1 MKYTTL
7 GKSGLTVS
15 VIGLGGIPV
24 QRIDLA
30 ATKKLIDVLIVKGVN
45 FIDSARGYTV
55 SEEYLG
61 KALAGRRD
69 KFILASKS
77 MARTAAE
84 MARDIDISLNNFCTD
99 HIELYQLHNLGVGEI
114 ERAFADDGAVA
125 AIQTAIRAG
134 KVGHLGVTA
143 HSPEALK
150 RLLDYPEVETVM
162 FPFNIVENQ
171 AVGTMQTAK
180 ERNIGFI
187 AMKPLAGG
195 NITNG
200 RLAMRYILN
209 NPNCTI
215 AIPGMYCAEE
225 VEQNTAAVDDLS
237 PLTVEELAEIDAI
250 RDKLSGNFCRRCGYC
265 APCTAGIDIPACF
278 TMANYL
284 ENYELADWA
293 RSRYYAYQA
302 HAEDCIGCGKC
313 EERCPYQLPIREK
326 LQQIKAIFGK

>member
-30 ATKKLIDVLIVKGVN
+30 ATQKLIDVLIAKGVN

-69 KFILASKS
+69 KFILATKS
-77 MARTAAE
+77 MSRTAAE

-125 AIQTAIRAG
+125 AIQAAIRDG

-171 AVGTMQTAK
+171 AAEAMQTAK

-200 RLAMRYILN
+200 RLAVRYILN
-209 NPNCTI
+209 SPNCTM

-237 PLTVEELAEIDAI
+237 PLTAEELAEIGAI

-293 RSRYYAYQA
+293 RSRYYAYQT

-326 LQQIKAIFGK
+326 LQQIKAVFGK

>member
-24 QRIDLA
+24 QRIDQA
-30 ATKKLIDVLIVKGVN
+30 ATKKLIDVLITKGVN

-69 KFILASKS
+69 KFILATKS

-125 AIQTAIRAG
+125 AIQAAIRDG

-150 RLLDYPEVETVM
+150 RLLDYPEM
-162 FPFNIVENQ
+162 
-171 AVGTMQTAK
+171 
-180 ERNIGFI
+180 
-187 AMKPLAGG
+187 
-195 NITNG
+195 
-200 RLAMRYILN
+200 
-209 NPNCTI
+209 C
-215 AIPGMYCAEE
+215 
-225 VEQNTAAVDDLS
+225 
-237 PLTVEELAEIDAI
+237 I
-250 RDKLSGNFCRRCGYC
+250 RD
-265 APCTAGIDIPACF
+265 
-278 TMANYL
+278 
-284 ENYELADWA
+284 
-293 RSRYYAYQA
+293 RSTNVKPK
-302 HAEDCIGCGKC
+302 ITVS
-313 EERCPYQLPIREK
+313 
-326 LQQIKAIFGK
+326 IFSQSILLFLGRSFSPV

>member
-24 QRIDLA
+24 QRIDQA
-30 ATKKLIDVLIVKGVN
+30 ATKKLIDVLITKGVN

-69 KFILASKS
+69 KFILATKS

-125 AIQTAIRAG
+125 AIQAAIRNG

-171 AVGTMQTAK
+171 AADAMQTAK

-250 RDKLSGNFCRRCGYC
+250 RDKLCGNFCRRCGYC

-326 LQQIKAIFGK
+326 LQQIKAVFGK

>member
-69 KFILASKS
+69 KFILATKS

-125 AIQTAIRAG
+125 AIQAAIRDG

-171 AVGTMQTAK
+171 AADAMQTAK

-250 RDKLSGNFCRRCGYC
+250 RDKLCGNFCRRCGYC

>member
-24 QRIDLA
+24 QRIDQA
-30 ATKKLIDVLIVKGVN
+30 ATKKLIDVLITKGVN

-61 KALAGRRD
+61 KALADRRD
-69 KFILASKS
+69 KFILATKS

-125 AIQTAIRAG
+125 AIQAAIRDG

-171 AVGTMQTAK
+171 AADAMQTAK

-209 NPNCTI
+209 NRNCTM

-237 PLTVEELAEIDAI
+237 PLTAEELAEIDAI

-293 RSRYYAYQA
+293 CSRYYAYQA

-326 LQQIKAIFGK
+326 LQQIKAVFGK

>member
-7 GKSGLTVS
+7 GKSGLSVS
-15 VIGLGGIPV
+15 VVGLGGIPV
-24 QRIDLA
+24 QRIDVT
-30 ATKKLIDVLIVKGVN
+30 ATKKLIDALISKGVN

-61 KALAGRRD
+61 EALSGRRE
-69 KFILASKS
+69 KFILATKS
-77 MARTAAE
+77 MARSAAD
-84 MARDIDISLNNFCTD
+84 MTRDIDISLKNFRTD
-99 HIELYQLHNLGVGEI
+99 HIELYQLHNLGLKDI

-125 AIQTAIRAG
+125 AIQDAIRAG

-143 HSPEALK
+143 HSPEALRK
-150 RLLDYPEVETVM
+150 VLDYPEVETVM

-171 AVGTMQTAK
+171 AAEAMQIAK

-200 RLAMRYILN
+200 RLAIRYILN
-209 NPNCTI
+209 DANCTM

-225 VEQNTAAVDDLS
+225 VEQNTSAVDDLS
-237 PLTVEELAEIDAI
+237 LLTEAELAEIAAI
-250 RDKLSGNFCRRCGYC
+250 RDKLSDNFCRRCGYC
-265 APCTAGIDIPACF
+265 APCTVGIDIPACF

-293 RSRYYAYQA
+293 RSRYFSYQA

-326 LQQIKAIFGK
+326 LQEIKAIFGK

>member
-15 VIGLGGIPV
+15 AIGLGGIPV
-24 QRIDLA
+24 QRIDQA
-30 ATKKLIDVLIVKGVN
+30 ATKKLIDVLITKGVN

-61 KALAGRRD
+61 KALADRRD
-69 KFILASKS
+69 KFILATKS

-125 AIQTAIRAG
+125 AIQAAIRDG

-150 RLLDYPEVETVM
+150 LLLDYPEVETVM

-171 AVGTMQTAK
+171 AADAMQTAK

-209 NPNCTI
+209 NPNCTM

-237 PLTVEELAEIDAI
+237 LLTAEELAEIDAI
-250 RDKLSGNFCRRCGYC
+250 RGKLSGNFCRRCGYC

-313 EERCPYQLPIREK
+313 EERSPYQLPIREK
-326 LQQIKAIFGK
+326 LQQIKAVFGK

>member
-84 MARDIDISLNNFCTD
+84 MAHDIDISLNNFCTD

>member
-24 QRIDLA
+24 QRIDQA
-30 ATKKLIDVLIVKGVN
+30 ATKKLIDVLITKGVN

-69 KFILASKS
+69 KFILATKS

-125 AIQTAIRAG
+125 AIQAAIRDG

-171 AVGTMQTAK
+171 AADAMQTAK

-250 RDKLSGNFCRRCGYC
+250 RDKLCGNFCRRCGYC